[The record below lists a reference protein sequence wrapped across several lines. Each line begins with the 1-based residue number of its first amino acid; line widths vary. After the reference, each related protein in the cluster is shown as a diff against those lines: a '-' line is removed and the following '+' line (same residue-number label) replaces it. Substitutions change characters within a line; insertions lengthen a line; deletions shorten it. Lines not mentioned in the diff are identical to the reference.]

1 MENLEILT
9 GIDSLKLLIYEPA
22 NQKEEEIV
30 QQLEQQLEQQ
40 GVTVYREYTA
50 HMQYLLQNR
59 SEEEAANEAE

>member
-30 QQLEQQLEQQ
+30 QQLEQQ